1 MVPAFH
7 FIRGIS
13 YSKGYS
19 YLLIGFGFQALRY
32 VKQFH
37 FDVPR
42 GHRSC
47 GVPEDEGGTAR
58 GSSKSEG
65 GSWETRGRKQWGKEI
80 SCSWTARGPGPL
92 LMQSQVTEG
101 FLQGRAFRNGRLNFH
116 PEKKTKLL

>member
-19 YLLIGFGFQALRY
+19 YSLIGFGFQALRY

-58 GSSKSEG
+58 GSSKSKEAA
-65 GSWETRGRKQWGKEI
+65 GKREAE
-80 SCSWTARGPGPL
+80 SSGEKKYRVHGQPGGPGPL
-92 LMQSQVTEG
+92 LMQSQVAEG

-116 PEKKTKLL
+116 PPKKLL